1 MQTDRVRAHSSPAA
15 TRRLDQDRLD
25 RVRRFA
31 AAPAEEVTR
40 YLETLDRE
48 WDIERRLEANAAVVS
63 LLAVGLSVVRS
74 RRWLILADV
83 VPAFLLQHAVQGW
96 CPPIEVFRALGA
108 RSRAEIDAERTAI
121 KALRADFAVVDAD
134 PERALDAAGKR

>member
-1 MQTDRVRAHSSPAA
+1 M
-15 TRRLDQDRLD
+15 
-25 RVRRFA
+25 
-31 AAPAEEVTR
+31 
-40 YLETLDRE
+40 
-48 WDIERRLEANAAVVS
+48 S

-74 RRWLILADV
+74 RRWLILAAV
-83 VPAFLLQHAVQGW
+83 VPALLLQHAVQGW

-121 KALRADFAVVDAD
+121 KALRDDFAAVDAD